1 MARFDRLTVYQTM
14 LAGGLVPL
22 FYSPDLEVSK
32 RVVAALAS
40 GGCRVLEFTNRGDF
54 AHEVFGALVR
64 HCATAHPDMI
74 LGVGTVEDP
83 ATAALYLQLGA
94 NFVVAPSLN
103 AEVARAC
110 NRRKVAYMPGC
121 GTVTEIG
128 QAEEL
133 GCEVVKL
140 FPAETLGGPDFVKAV
155 LAPRPWTRLMPS
167 GGVSPDETNLHGW
180 FSAGVAC
187 VGMGSKLIR
196 ADWLKAED
204 FAAIEALTCEVLKT
218 ISRIRTA

>member
-14 LAGGLVPL
+14 MAGGLVPL

-32 RVVAALAS
+32 QVVGALAA

-54 AHEVFGALVR
+54 AHEVFGELVKY
-64 HCATAHPDMI
+64 CMKAHPDMI
-74 LGVGTVEDP
+74 LGIGTVEDP
-83 ATAALYLQLGA
+83 AIAALYLQLGA

-103 AEVARAC
+103 AEVARTC
-110 NRRKVAYMPGC
+110 NRRKVGYMPGC
-121 GTVTEIG
+121 ATVSEIG

-167 GGVSPDETNLHGW
+167 GGVSPEESNLKGW

-196 ADWLKAED
+196 ADWLKAGD
-204 FAAIEALTCEVLKT
+204 FGAIESLTREVLAT
-218 ISRIRTA
+218 IAKVR

>member
-1 MARFDRLTVYQTM
+1 
-14 LAGGLVPL
+14 
-22 FYSPDLEVSK
+22 
-32 RVVAALAS
+32 
-40 GGCRVLEFTNRGDF
+40 
-54 AHEVFGALVR
+54 
-64 HCATAHPDMI
+64 MI

-83 ATAALYLQLGA
+83 AIAALYLQLGA
-94 NFVVAPSLN
+94 NFVVAPSLS
-103 AEVARAC
+103 AEVARTC
-110 NRRKVAYMPGC
+110 NRRKVGYMPGC

-167 GGVSPDETNLHGW
+167 GGVSPDEANLKAW
-180 FSAGVAC
+180 FGAGVAC

-196 ADWLKAED
+196 ADWLKAGD
-204 FAAIEALTCEVLKT
+204 FAAIESLTREVLAT
-218 ISRIRTA
+218 IAKVR

>member
-14 LAGGLVPL
+14 MAGGLVPL

-32 RVVAALAS
+32 QVVAALAA

-54 AHEVFGALVR
+54 AHEVFGELVK
-64 HCATAHPDMI
+64 HCATAHPEMI

-83 ATAALYLQLGA
+83 ATAALYMGLGA

-110 NRRKVAYMPGC
+110 NRRKVGYMPGC
-121 GTVTEIG
+121 ATVSEIG

-167 GGVSPDETNLHGW
+167 GGVSPDEANLKAW
-180 FSAGVAC
+180 FGAGVAC

-196 ADWLKAED
+196 ADWLKAGD
-204 FAAIEALTCEVLKT
+204 FNAIESLTREVLAT
-218 ISRIRTA
+218 IQRVRE

>member
-1 MARFDRLTVYQTM
+1 VARFDRLTVYQTM

-32 RVVAALAS
+32 KVVSALAA

-54 AHEVFGALVR
+54 AHEVFGELVKY
-64 HCATAHPDMI
+64 CVKAHPEMI

-83 ATAALYLQLGA
+83 AIAALYLQLGA
-94 NFVVAPSLN
+94 NFVVAPSLS
-103 AEVARAC
+103 AEVARTC
-110 NRRKVAYMPGC
+110 NRRKVGYMPGC

-167 GGVSPDETNLHGW
+167 GGVSPDEANLKAW
-180 FSAGVAC
+180 FGAGVAC

-196 ADWLKAED
+196 ADWLKAGD
-204 FAAIEALTCEVLKT
+204 FAAIESLTREVLAT
-218 ISRIRTA
+218 IAKVR